1 MGETNGNAPQV
12 PEPISVDPECVI
24 PYLANQL
31 AQERMALNARISE
44 LLYENA
50 LKAGYIDQLKKQM
63 AEMQEPTKAK

>member
-1 MGETNGNAPQV
+1 MVESNGHMPA
-12 PEPISVDPECVI
+12 PEPIAVDPECVI

-31 AQERMALNARISE
+31 AQERAALNARISD

-63 AEMQEPTKAK
+63 AEMQETTKAQ